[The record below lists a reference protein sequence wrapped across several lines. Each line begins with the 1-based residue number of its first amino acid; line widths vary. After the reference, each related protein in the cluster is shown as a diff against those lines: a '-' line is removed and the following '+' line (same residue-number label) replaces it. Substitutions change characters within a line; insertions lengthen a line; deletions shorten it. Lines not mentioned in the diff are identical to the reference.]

1 MVVEAVFYVTRTNSS
16 NGTEAPC
23 QVVCCSFRGDVEYE
37 VGALFLWLL
46 VAI

>member
-1 MVVEAVFYVTRTNSS
+1 MVVEAVFYVTGTNSS
-16 NGTEAPC
+16 NGTGVQC